1 MSATRTRRQ
10 LREALNALN
19 GSYQLLG
26 NERDEA
32 KSTAATLK
40 RENTRLRADYA
51 AAQSKLDSLGY
62 EPSIDGRLGV
72 ELGLVPPREE
82 WQLKQGMTAHITP
95 EEHAHI
101 VDATVRDAVN
111 GARRGVLTTVIKAL
125 GVKGY
130 ERHGYPSVNPT
141 AFGITE
147 NIVGQDVD
155 RFWADLQTA
164 IEVREEKRVADERSA
179 TEEKVSRL
187 SRGENPF
194 LVSRIAVDPQ
204 DSILDPQALRDLLRG
219 GRIQVAEP
227 YPDFAFGSS
236 YGTAHSKSR
245 THAGQ
250 PPAPDK
256 KKPAKKKSED
266 KK

>member
-1 MSATRTRRQ
+1 MSALHTRRQ
-10 LREALNALN
+10 LRDALESERSGRAHFKKRAEELQALLDKVEPKLEADGWTATRQPGFVVVSMSSDKATYPPASDWNAPD
-19 GSYQLLG
+19 
-26 NERDEA
+26 R
-32 KSTAATLK
+32 
-40 RENTRLRADYA
+40 A
-51 AAQSKLDSLGY
+51 AAEQ
-62 EPSIDGRLGV
+62 RV
-72 ELGLVPPREE
+72 V
-82 WQLKQGMTAHITP
+82 A
-95 EEHAHI
+95 
-101 VDATVRDAVN
+101 DAVN
-111 GARRGVLTTVIKAL
+111 GARRGVLTTVINAL
-125 GVKGY
+125 GIKGY
-130 ERHGYPSVNPT
+130 ARNTSLDT
-141 AFGITE
+141 
-147 NIVGQDVD
+147 D